1 MGKTKILV
9 VDDEERLTKMVKLNL
24 EQTGNYEVMVEN
36 ISTNA
41 LDTVRN
47 FKPDLIILDI
57 MMPDISGD
65 MIAQQIM
72 DDEELKNIKIIFLTA
87 IVTKDEVK
95 IKGGEIAGR
104 TFIAKPVKIDE
115 LISCIEEKLKTNLK

>member
-24 EQTGNYEVMVEN
+24 EQTGDYEIRTEN
-36 ISTNA
+36 LATNA
-41 LDTVRN
+41 LNAARE

-65 MIAQQIM
+65 VIAQQLL
-72 DDEELKNIKIIFLTA
+72 DDEELNDIKIIFLTA
-87 IVTKDEVK
+87 LVTKGE
-95 IKGGEIAGR
+95 IKAKGSEIAGR

-115 LISCIEEKLKTNLK
+115 LITCIEEQLEN

>member
-24 EQTGNYEVMVEN
+24 EQTGDYEIRTE
-36 ISTNA
+36 SLATNA
-41 LDTVRN
+41 LNAARE

-65 MIAQQIM
+65 VIAQQLL
-72 DDEELKNIKIIFLTA
+72 DDEELKYIKIIFLTA
-87 IVTKDEVK
+87 LVTKSE
-95 IKGGEIAGR
+95 IKAKGSEIAGR

-115 LISCIEEKLKTNLK
+115 LITCIEEQLEN

>member
-24 EQTGNYEVMVEN
+24 EQTGDYEIRTEN
-36 ISTNA
+36 LATNA
-41 LDTVRN
+41 LNAARE

-65 MIAQQIM
+65 VIAQQLL
-72 DDEELKNIKIIFLTA
+72 DDEELNDIKIIFLTA
-87 IVTKDEVK
+87 LVTKGE
-95 IKGGEIAGR
+95 IKAKGSEIAGR
-104 TFIAKPVKIDE
+104 TFMAKPVKIDE
-115 LISCIEEKLKTNLK
+115 LITCIEEQLEN

>member
-24 EQTGNYEVMVEN
+24 EQTGDYEIRTEN
-36 ISTNA
+36 LATNA
-41 LDTVRN
+41 LNAARE

-65 MIAQQIM
+65 VIAQQLL
-72 DDEELKNIKIIFLTA
+72 DDEELNNIKIIFLTA
-87 IVTKDEVK
+87 LVTKGE
-95 IKGGEIAGR
+95 IKAKGSEIAGR
-104 TFIAKPVKIDE
+104 TFIAKPVKVDE
-115 LISCIEEKLKTNLK
+115 LITCIEEQLEN

>member
-24 EQTGNYEVMVEN
+24 EQTGDYEIRTEN
-36 ISTNA
+36 LATNA
-41 LDTVRN
+41 LNAARE

-65 MIAQQIM
+65 VIAQQLL
-72 DDEELKNIKIIFLTA
+72 DDEELNDIKIVFLTA
-87 IVTKDEVK
+87 LVTKGE
-95 IKGGEIAGR
+95 IKAKGSEIAGR

-115 LISCIEEKLKTNLK
+115 LITCIEEQLKN

>member
-1 MGKTKILV
+1 MRKTKILV

-24 EQTGNYEVMVEN
+24 EQTGDYEIRTEN
-36 ISTNA
+36 LATNA
-41 LDTVRN
+41 LNAARE

-65 MIAQQIM
+65 VIAQQLL
-72 DDEELKNIKIIFLTA
+72 DDEELKYIKIIFLTA
-87 IVTKDEVK
+87 LVTKSE
-95 IKGGEIAGR
+95 IKAKGSEIAGR

-115 LISCIEEKLKTNLK
+115 LITCIEKQLEN

>member
-24 EQTGNYEVMVEN
+24 EQTGDYEIRTEN
-36 ISTNA
+36 LATNA
-41 LDTVRN
+41 LNAARE

-65 MIAQQIM
+65 VIAQQLL
-72 DDEELKNIKIIFLTA
+72 DDEELNDIKIIFLTA
-87 IVTKDEVK
+87 LVTKGE
-95 IKGGEIAGR
+95 IKSKGSEIAGR
-104 TFIAKPVKIDE
+104 TFLAKPVKIDE
-115 LISCIEEKLKTNLK
+115 LITCIEEQLEN

>member
-9 VDDEERLTKMVKLNL
+9 VDDEERFTKMVKLNL
-24 EQTGNYEVMVEN
+24 EQTGDYEIRTEN
-36 ISTNA
+36 LATNA
-41 LDTVRN
+41 LNAARE

-65 MIAQQIM
+65 VIAQQLL
-72 DDEELKNIKIIFLTA
+72 DDEELNDIKIVFLTA
-87 IVTKDEVK
+87 LVTKGE
-95 IKGGEIAGR
+95 IKAKGSEIAGR

-115 LISCIEEKLKTNLK
+115 LITCIEEQLKN

>member
-24 EQTGNYEVMVEN
+24 EQTGDYEIRTEN
-36 ISTNA
+36 LATNA
-41 LDTVRN
+41 LNAARE

-65 MIAQQIM
+65 VIAQQLL
-72 DDEELKNIKIIFLTA
+72 DDKELNDIKIIFLTA
-87 IVTKDEVK
+87 LVTKGE
-95 IKGGEIAGR
+95 IKAKGSEIAGR
-104 TFIAKPVKIDE
+104 TFMAKPVKIDE
-115 LISCIEEKLKTNLK
+115 LITCIEEQLEN

>member
-1 MGKTKILV
+1 MRKTKILV

-24 EQTGNYEVMVEN
+24 EQTGDYEIRTE
-36 ISTNA
+36 SLATNA
-41 LDTVRN
+41 LNAARE

-65 MIAQQIM
+65 VIAQQLL
-72 DDEELKNIKIIFLTA
+72 DDEELNDIKIIFLTA
-87 IVTKDEVK
+87 LVTKGE
-95 IKGGEIAGR
+95 IKAKGSEIAGR

-115 LISCIEEKLKTNLK
+115 LITCIEEQLEN

>member
-1 MGKTKILV
+1 MRKTKILV

-24 EQTGNYEVMVEN
+24 EQTGDYEIRTE
-36 ISTNA
+36 SLATNA
-41 LDTVRN
+41 LNAARE

-65 MIAQQIM
+65 VIAQQLL
-72 DDEELKNIKIIFLTA
+72 DDEELKYIKIIFLTA
-87 IVTKDEVK
+87 LVTKSE
-95 IKGGEIAGR
+95 IKAKGSEIAGR

-115 LISCIEEKLKTNLK
+115 LITCIEKQLEN

>member
-24 EQTGNYEVMVEN
+24 EQTGDYEIRTEN
-36 ISTNA
+36 LATNA
-41 LDTVRN
+41 LNAARE

-65 MIAQQIM
+65 VIAQQLL
-72 DDEELKNIKIIFLTA
+72 DDEELNDIKIIFLTA
-87 IVTKDEVK
+87 LVTKGE
-95 IKGGEIAGR
+95 IKAKGSEIAGR
-104 TFIAKPVKIDE
+104 TFLAKPVKIDE
-115 LISCIEEKLKTNLK
+115 LITCIEEQLKN

>member
-9 VDDEERLTKMVKLNL
+9 VDDEERFTKMVKLNL
-24 EQTGNYEVMVEN
+24 EQTGDYEIRTEN
-36 ISTNA
+36 LAINA
-41 LDTVRN
+41 LNAARE

-65 MIAQQIM
+65 VIAQQLL
-72 DDEELKNIKIIFLTA
+72 DDEELNDIKIVFLTA
-87 IVTKDEVK
+87 LVTKGE
-95 IKGGEIAGR
+95 IKAKGSEIAGR

-115 LISCIEEKLKTNLK
+115 LITCIEEQLKN

>member
-24 EQTGNYEVMVEN
+24 EQTGDYEIRTEN
-36 ISTNA
+36 LGTNA
-41 LDTVRN
+41 LNAARE

-65 MIAQQIM
+65 VIAQQLL
-72 DDEELKNIKIIFLTA
+72 DDEELNDIKIVFLTA
-87 IVTKDEVK
+87 LVTKGE
-95 IKGGEIAGR
+95 IKAKGSEIAGR

-115 LISCIEEKLKTNLK
+115 LITCIEEQLKN

>member
-24 EQTGNYEVMVEN
+24 EQTGDYEIRTEN
-36 ISTNA
+36 LATNA
-41 LDTVRN
+41 LNAARE

-65 MIAQQIM
+65 VIAQQLL
-72 DDEELKNIKIIFLTA
+72 DDEELNDIKIIFLTA
-87 IVTKDEVK
+87 LVTKGE
-95 IKGGEIAGR
+95 IKSKGSEIAGR
-104 TFIAKPVKIDE
+104 TFLAKPVKIDE
-115 LISCIEEKLKTNLK
+115 LITCIEEQLEK

>member
-1 MGKTKILV
+1 MRKTKILV

-24 EQTGNYEVMVEN
+24 EQTGDYEIRTE
-36 ISTNA
+36 SLATNA
-41 LDTVRN
+41 LNAARE

-65 MIAQQIM
+65 VIAQQLL
-72 DDEELKNIKIIFLTA
+72 DDEELKYIKIIFLTA
-87 IVTKDEVK
+87 LVTKSE
-95 IKGGEIAGR
+95 IKAKGSEIAGR

-115 LISCIEEKLKTNLK
+115 LITCIEEQLEN

>member
-24 EQTGNYEVMVEN
+24 EQTGDYEIRTEN
-36 ISTNA
+36 LATNA
-41 LDTVRN
+41 LNAARE

-65 MIAQQIM
+65 VIAQQLL
-72 DDEELKNIKIIFLTA
+72 DDEELNDIKIIFLTA
-87 IVTKDEVK
+87 LVTKGE
-95 IKGGEIAGR
+95 IKAKGSEIAGR

-115 LISCIEEKLKTNLK
+115 LITCIEEQLKN

>member
-24 EQTGNYEVMVEN
+24 EQTGDYEIRTEN
-36 ISTNA
+36 LATNA
-41 LDTVRN
+41 INAARE

-65 MIAQQIM
+65 VIAQQLL
-72 DDEELKNIKIIFLTA
+72 DDEELNDIKIIFLTA
-87 IVTKDEVK
+87 LVTKGE
-95 IKGGEIAGR
+95 IKAKGSEIAGR
-104 TFIAKPVKIDE
+104 TFMAKPVKIDE
-115 LISCIEEKLKTNLK
+115 LITCIEEQLEN

>member
-24 EQTGNYEVMVEN
+24 EQTGDYEIRTEN
-36 ISTNA
+36 LATNA
-41 LDTVRN
+41 LNAARE

-65 MIAQQIM
+65 VIAQQLL
-72 DDEELKNIKIIFLTA
+72 DDEELNDIKIVFLTA
-87 IVTKDEVK
+87 LVTKGE
-95 IKGGEIAGR
+95 IKAKGSEIAGR
-104 TFIAKPVKIDE
+104 TFMAKPVKIDE
-115 LISCIEEKLKTNLK
+115 LITCIEEQLEN

>member
-24 EQTGNYEVMVEN
+24 EQTGDYEIRTEN
-36 ISTNA
+36 LATNA
-41 LDTVRN
+41 LNAARE

-65 MIAQQIM
+65 VIAQQLL
-72 DDEELKNIKIIFLTA
+72 DDEELNDIKIIFLTA
-87 IVTKDEVK
+87 LVTKGE
-95 IKGGEIAGR
+95 IKAKGSEIAGR
-104 TFIAKPVKIDE
+104 TFIAKPVKVDE
-115 LISCIEEKLKTNLK
+115 LITCIEEQLEN